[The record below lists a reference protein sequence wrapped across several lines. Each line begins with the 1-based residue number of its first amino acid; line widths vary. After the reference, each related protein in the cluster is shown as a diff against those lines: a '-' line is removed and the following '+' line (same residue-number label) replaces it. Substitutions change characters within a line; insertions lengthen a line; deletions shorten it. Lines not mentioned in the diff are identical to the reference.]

1 MSSVVLM
8 CKNRW
13 SLPSGASFLKK
24 KQSWRR
30 VSNPHKRFCS
40 YYKREAAEE
49 GNALQSVSP
58 NPALL
63 NLIGFLKKDQKCPC
77 PMVLQLDPQ
86 LVELRPCSCSE
97 GVAASSIVPSLPGSG
112 ELLRGSF
119 TPCSPSHSIGSG
131 LGDAISIL
139 PWWWKMLVHGK
150 ILKPTVKGS
159 NSVRQ
164 WKPASRYCQE
174 PGEVFWEG
182 NWSWPKRSLDY

>member
-1 MSSVVLM
+1 MEKSIKPTQKILLLLQKGGCRRGKCTAECFTQSS
-8 CKNRW
+8 
-13 SLPSGASFLKK
+13 ASKLDWLFK
-24 KQSWRR
+24 
-30 VSNPHKRFCS
+30 
-40 YYKREAAEE
+40 E
-49 GNALQSVSP
+49 
-58 NPALL
+58 
-63 NLIGFLKKDQKCPC
+63 DQKCPC

-139 PWWWKMLVHGK
+139 PWWWKMLVHRK
-150 ILKPTVKGS
+150 ILKLTVKGS